1 MLNRKDDE
9 VIEGETANTKQ
20 DNSWN
25 R

>member
-9 VIEGETANTKQ
+9 VIEGTKTGTKQ
-20 DNSWN
+20 DNTWN

>member
-9 VIEGETANTKQ
+9 VIQGTETGTKQ
-20 DNSWN
+20 DNTWN

>member
-9 VIEGETANTKQ
+9 VIEGTETGTKQ
-20 DNSWN
+20 DNTWN